1 MLRERNNG
9 GSDDQADAA
18 LGRSP
23 DALLERPLSARSVI
37 ASLLLRTRP
46 PRMSGARLVQWCGLF
61 GVSEGTTRVALS
73 RMVERGELR
82 GADGVYELAGRVQGR
97 RGAQDWSLDPVV
109 AEWDGAWRVAVVAP
123 GSRAAGD
130 RAALRDAMRRLHYGA
145 LREGVWTRPDNLPR
159 ESAPAE
165 SWNVA
170 DAQCLW
176 WSGSPDE
183 PAAEL
188 ATRLFEPGRWTRR
201 AETLTTRL
209 FEVAGALSQS
219 DDGALPDA
227 FAAGAAA
234 LAHIRLDPLLPPEIV
249 GDSDATTG
257 DVLRRAYRTYESEF
271 STALRAW
278 FLDH

>member
-1 MLRERNNG
+1 MLRERNTRASVDRG
-9 GSDDQADAA
+9 GAP
-18 LGRSP
+18 LGRSS
-23 DALLERPLSARSVI
+23 DALLERPLSARSVV

-82 GADGVYELAGRVQGR
+82 SADGVYELAGRVQSR
-97 RGAQDWSLDPVV
+97 RGAQDWSLDPVLS
-109 AEWDGAWRVAVVAP
+109 EWDGAWRVAVVAP
-123 GSRAAGD
+123 GSRGAGD

-145 LREGVWTRPDNLPR
+145 LREGVWTRPGNLSR
-159 ESAPAE
+159 ESAPPE
-165 SWNVA
+165 SWKVA

-188 ATRLFEPGRWTRR
+188 ATRLFEPEPWARR
-201 AETLTTRL
+201 AEMLTTRL
-209 FEVAGALSQS
+209 VEVTRALAGS
-219 DDGALPDA
+219 DDGALADG
-227 FAAGAAA
+227 FLAGAAG
-234 LAHIRLDPLLPPEIV
+234 LAHIRQDPLLPSEIV
-249 GDSDATTG
+249 ADSDAATG
-257 DVLRRAYRTYESEF
+257 DALRRAYRTYEAEF

-278 FLDH
+278 FRDH